1 MGLLDKA
8 QTLDT
13 GVQTDKSDDP
23 TILAASIISKF
34 PHSRENIDY
43 PGELYRS
50 FRNLLGFSK
59 GSLLFPDEAH
69 QEYFP
74 WIITGLDRTSSRRIR
89 IPFDLPPLINNSGTL
104 IQGVPL
110 ENLAPM
116 LSNREFGLLGSPI
129 LIRLGTEGHPAA
141 LILAMDCSRNT
152 ESDLRLAEAI
162 EMLNEHLGDGIAHSR
177 HLIEFSEDDEKR
189 ELSQWLST
197 WGETKAILVILDTT
211 NAIDALVETLP
222 GLELFRARR
231 DVVSLIRHITG
242 RMGRLYD
249 LQDGRV
255 LILFPAE
262 RMSDHD
268 LYLHQLTRSFTAA
281 FHKLS
286 FIPEFPAIFHAW
298 PEDREMIEKSLAGY
312 I

>member
-8 QTLDT
+8 QTLDS

-23 TILAASIISKF
+23 AVLAASIISTF
-34 PHSRENIDY
+34 SHSRENIDY
-43 PGELYRS
+43 PGEVYKS
-50 FRNLLGFSK
+50 FRTLLGFSK
-59 GSLLFPDEAH
+59 GSLLFPDEANG
-69 QEYFP
+69 EYFP

-104 IQGVPL
+104 IQGIPL
-110 ENLAPM
+110 EDLAPM

-129 LIRLGTEGHPAA
+129 LIRLGSVGHPAA
-141 LILAMDCSRNT
+141 LILAMDCLKNID
-152 ESDLRLAEAI
+152 SDPRMAEAI
-162 EMLNEHLGDGIAHSR
+162 DTLNEHLGDGIAHSR
-177 HLIEFSEDDEKR
+177 HLIDFTEDAEKGD
-189 ELSQWLST
+189 LSQWLSS
-197 WGETKAILVILDTT
+197 WGETEAIIVTLDTT
-211 NAIDALVETLP
+211 NAIESLVETLP

-249 LQDGRV
+249 LKDGRV

-268 LYLHQLTRSFTAA
+268 LYLHQLTRSFAAA

-286 FIPEFPAIFHAW
+286 FIPEFPADFHAW
-298 PEDREMIEKSLAGY
+298 PEDREPIEKSLTGY
-312 I
+312 L